1 MSWWHWYLIAGL
13 LVYGVAL
20 IWDRYVTVWRPP
32 HVTLLGK
39 LINAGVEI
47 LTLCVFTVAWPIV
60 LVVQI
65 RDMKTYTD
73 NPPARFK
80 KFKVSKRQL
89 TKQLSV
95 QEVERLEIV
104 NDPLGCVPNVPFGF
118 LNQAWHQFLANLSP
132 MDTLWAF
139 SAQEVSGFTLEER
152 EGYAIVRFGWVR
164 RTMLT
169 SRTTIGKNGL
179 VRVL

>member
-1 MSWWHWYLIAGL
+1 MSWWHLYLIAGL
-13 LVYGVAL
+13 LAALVAF
-20 IWDRYVTVWRPP
+20 IWDRYASAWRSP
-32 HVTLLGK
+32 HITPLEK
-39 LINAGVEI
+39 LTNAGVEI
-47 LTLCVFTVAWPIV
+47 LTLCAITAVWPIA

-65 RDMKTYTD
+65 KDIKTYAA

-80 KFKVSKRQL
+80 KFKVSRKHL

-95 QEVERLEIV
+95 QEVEKLEIV
-104 NDPLGCVPNVPFGF
+104 EDPLGCVPNVPFGF
-118 LNQAWHQFLANLSP
+118 LNQAWRQFLTNLSP

-164 RTMLT
+164 RSMLT
-169 SRTTIGKNGL
+169 SRL
-179 VRVL
+179 QSL